1 MFDFLKQFPSVTRE
15 EYMWKMT
22 IPQITIAKYDTTHV
36 VYLSEKELQD
46 KKAIKITNP
55 LQLLNEFNL
64 PVIE

>member
-1 MFDFLKQFPSVTRE
+1 MD

-36 VYLSEKELQD
+36 VYLSDKELQD
-46 KKAIKITNP
+46 KKAIKIDNP